1 MKTFKI
7 RTMPL
12 PSLFSSSSL
21 MLARGEGEAAPT
33 SARRREDGER
43 ASGEDEEAL
52 ASGERTRRLSAR
64 MVAGRLWRGMGSR
77 RDRRLRAWSWRGADL
92 VEELID
98 DGGRRCHGR
107 LTFSPSFHR
116 SPAPPRLLPV
126 LSSLAAGLSVETKM
140 TRRPPHRRAVE
151 CTSRS
156 PPSSPRSSPP
166 VLPRPFPIRCR
177 ALLLRRWFVCRD
189 EDDKKMKMETTKNV
203 TGRTEIV
210 KLWHGCNL
218 KKLQ

>member
-64 MVAGRLWRGMGSR
+64 MVAGRLWRGTGAGVAVAGEHGRGGAQIWWKSSSTMAEEDAMAASPSPHPFTARQRRLAFSLSSR
-77 RDRRLRAWSWRGADL
+77 RSPPVCPLSRRRQEHPRTDERWNARLALRHPRRGAL
-92 VEELID
+92 LLS
-98 DGGRRCHGR
+98 CP
-107 LTFSPSFHR
+107 TPSPSAAV
-116 SPAPPRLLPV
+116 P
-126 LSSLAAGLSVETKM
+126 SSSGAGLSVETKT
-140 TRRPPHRRAVE
+140 TRR
-151 CTSRS
+151 
-156 PPSSPRSSPP
+156 
-166 VLPRPFPIRCR
+166 
-177 ALLLRRWFVCRD
+177 
-189 EDDKKMKMETTKNV
+189 
-203 TGRTEIV
+203 
-210 KLWHGCNL
+210 
-218 KKLQ
+218 